1 MLKGKLEE
9 FYGLVEEARSV
20 VGESPARI
28 ADYVIADSFPNS
40 YDASLSEGCD
50 DMLRDGVIKVV
61 TRYITKPPKD
71 KRQADFND
79 IAPDVL
85 PYVETLNRTSFLVPS
100 EKGAEMDED
109 TKTLGFYVPIND
121 LVNDL
126 DALRKA
132 VAFMESKAAQVQAET
147 DKLRLLL
154 SYLEQRG

>member
-1 MLKGKLEE
+1 MLKTKLEA
-9 FYGLVEEARSV
+9 FYALVEEARAV

-28 ADYVIADSFPNS
+28 ADYVTADSFPNS

-50 DMLRDGVIKVV
+50 DMLRGGVIEAVK
-61 TRYITKPPKD
+61 RYIVKPKKD
-71 KRQADFND
+71 TRQMHMND
-79 IAPDVL
+79 IEPDVL

-100 EKGAEMDED
+100 DKGAEMDED
-109 TKTLGFYVPIND
+109 TKTLGFYVPISD

-132 VAFMESKAAQVQAET
+132 VSFMENKTAQVQSET

-154 SYLEQRG
+154 TYLEHR

>member
-1 MLKGKLEE
+1 MLKTKLET
-9 FYGLVEEARSV
+9 FYALVEDARAI

-40 YDASLSEGCD
+40 YGASLSEGCD

-61 TRYITKPPKD
+61 TRYITKPKKD
-71 KRQADFND
+71 DRQIHMND
-79 IAPDVL
+79 IEPDVL

-100 EKGAEMDED
+100 DKGAEMDED
-109 TKTLGFYVPIND
+109 TKTLGFYVPISD

-132 VAFMESKAAQVQAET
+132 VAFMENKAAQVQTET

-154 SYLEQRG
+154 SYLEQRA